1 MLIVPQLLR
10 SILQIQLTG
19 LTASLKQQIFL
30 VRLSLTSTR
39 FSANHHTKF
48 LSAPQKLA
56 APDSLL
62 KPTMATQGSSDIST
76 YEVIPTTITISESVN
91 KAKLPCYLLKSHT
104 RNLSF
109 FGRKDVLLRL
119 GKVLLPDATTNPV
132 DNLGSNYGPR
142 IFAICGIGGVGK
154 TQLAVEFAFGRM
166 DCYDA
171 IFWLHADDAT
181 KLAKDFSDI
190 SVSLG
195 LEKVAG
201 DQAVS
206 KDLVLDWLSRP
217 QGRRSLVQGA
227 APDPRWLL
235 IFDNADDLDVLV
247 DYLPVSGNGSVL
259 VTSRDPLA
267 KTQTRFRTTD
277 GIDLDPFSKVDGG
290 TLLRTLTG
298 YNRSTSDIELS
309 QEISEKL
316 SGLPLGIVQIAGT
329 IARRDLSL
337 QEFLELFESDSD
349 RLDFYRSV
357 DARIVAE
364 GGQRKSIFSV
374 WALEDLGPQ
383 ASSLLDLLSGM
394 DPDRMQEGL
403 FTTYNNAAA
412 NKTLSQFEGYPK
424 TPLAFVNGRTELARS
439 SLIKRNVDLK
449 ELSMHRLIQDAVR
462 TRMHQDRLHKVFQ
475 SSVDL
480 ISASW
485 SFGTFDHSTKRH
497 PLCELVFPHIRS
509 LQLWYKGSDRLK
521 KSKVIIQQFPQL
533 LVDAAW

>member
-1 MLIVPQLLR
+1 
-10 SILQIQLTG
+10 
-19 LTASLKQQIFL
+19 
-30 VRLSLTSTR
+30 
-39 FSANHHTKF
+39 
-48 LSAPQKLA
+48 
-56 APDSLL
+56 
-62 KPTMATQGSSDIST
+62 MATAESSDISA
-76 YEVIPTTITISESVN
+76 YEVIHTNMANNESVN
-91 KAKLPCYLLKSHT
+91 MPTLLRYLLDYHS
-104 RNLSF
+104 RNPSF

-119 GKVLLPDATTNPV
+119 DRMLLPDAATSAV
-132 DNLGSNYGPR
+132 EKCGSSPGPK
-142 IFAICGIGGVGK
+142 IFAICGIGGVGN
-154 TQLAVEFAFGRM
+154 TQLAVEFAFHRM

-171 IFWLHADDAT
+171 IFLLHADDAT
-181 KLAKDFSDI
+181 KLAKDFGDI
-190 SVSLG
+190 SVSLS

-206 KDLVLDWLSRP
+206 KDLVLNWLSRP
-217 QGRRSLVQGA
+217 HGQRSLVQGA
-227 APDPRWLL
+227 APNPRWLL
-235 IFDNADDLDVLV
+235 IFDNADDLDVVV

-259 VTSRDPLA
+259 VTSRCPLA

-277 GIDLDPFSKVDGG
+277 GIDLDQFSKADGG

-316 SGLPLGIVQIAGT
+316 GGLPLGIVQIAGT

-337 QEFLELFESDSD
+337 QNFLELFESESD

-357 DARIVAE
+357 DTPITA
-364 GGQRKSIFSV
+364 GGQPKTMFSV

-394 DPDRMQEGL
+394 DPDRMPEGL

-412 NKTLSQFEGYPK
+412 DKTLSQFEDYPK
-424 TPLAFVNGRTELARS
+424 TPLAFVNARTELARS
-439 SLIKRNVDLK
+439 SLIKRSVDFN
-449 ELSMHRLIQDAVR
+449 ELSMHRISMHRLIQDAVR
-462 TRMHQDRLHKVFQ
+462 TRMDQDRLQKVFQ

-485 SFGTFDHSTKRH
+485 PFGTFDHSTKRH

-509 LQLWYKGSDRLK
+509 LHLWYERSDRLK
-521 KSKVIIQQFPQL
+521 ESKVILQQFPQL